1 MTTLDAF
8 VGSETRIVDN
18 ATSIFDTKNVE
29 VVAKWAVHAYGE
41 DDETNEDGYIVRNAN
56 GVLYEYVKYHSNRDD
71 DVVTINPLTEEEAIR
86 LCSQTCAEV
95 LVEFRAAPE
104 NSASR

>member
-8 VGSETRIVDN
+8 VGSEMRIVDKN
-18 ATSIFDTKNVE
+18 AAFHTKNVE
-29 VVAKWAVHAYGE
+29 VVAKWTVHAYGE

-56 GVLYEYVKYHSNRDD
+56 GVLYEYVKYHSKDDD
-71 DVVTINPLTEEEAIR
+71 DVVTVNPVTEEEAIR

-95 LVEFRAAPE
+95 LVEFRAAPRE
-104 NSASR
+104 